1 MADNSTKPVQDLK
14 TGDTILDGHLQPVK
28 VLGLFKNLLGQRQ
41 LWQFI
46 PDGPVFTEEHQFVMN
61 LEEGQVGVY
70 KKHALIRENPHLEAE
85 SDKILYLN
93 DLDNLLQY
101 KFGKITK
108 VECLNLSPIF
118 FAKSIV
124 SFTFCHS
131 LKTLF

>member
-1 MADNSTKPVQDLK
+1 
-14 TGDTILDGHLQPVK
+14 
-28 VLGLFKNLLGQRQ
+28 
-41 LWQFI
+41 
-46 PDGPVFTEEHQFVMN
+46 MN

-108 VECLNLSPIF
+108 AGFQLAPYQRMAHSTPVYFLVTNGDDGSY
-118 FAKSIV
+118 IV
-124 SFTFCHS
+124 DNFVSREVLPDLDMWKYTYAS
-131 LKTLF
+131 L